1 MRCFLAATLLACGI
15 AAAAVPASAV
25 ELVVGGTAF
34 RNTEG
39 ERLWLEF
46 RDALT
51 ANRGADVQP
60 KMLIY
65 GELGSEEQI
74 VSGLRRGR
82 VQYANLSANI
92 ATTVVPEVSLIY
104 APFLFEDAD
113 EADYVLDNYLTPE
126 YEKLFASKGLVFI
139 QWFEIGFHHIYSRNK
154 PILTPADAKGV
165 RFRVAAS
172 EAATLLA
179 RALDADV
186 IPLAYADV
194 IPSLQTGLIEA
205 GENSVVMYSR
215 TGIAPEAPHLTL
227 TGHSLGMSVIVAQKR
242 FWDRLEPGQRK
253 AIREAFPSVATT
265 RAAIRGEERRD
276 LEAAG
281 RLGFEVHPLSSAA
294 RRQWAEATASTH
306 AALVRSIG
314 GEAARLYDLVRAAKR
329 EYAARRA
336 AASGPRAD

>member
-1 MRCFLAATLLACGI
+1 MLRILTTAVLATALAVAAPLAGAT
-15 AAAAVPASAV
+15 

-39 ERLWLEF
+39 ERMWLMF
-46 RDALT
+46 RDALE
-51 ANRGADVQP
+51 ADRAAGLEP
-60 KMLIY
+60 RMLIY

-82 VQYANLSANI
+82 VHFANLSANI

-104 APFLFEDAD
+104 TPYLFEDAA
-113 EADYVLDNYLTPE
+113 EADFVLDNYLTPE
-126 YEKLFASKGLVFI
+126 FEKLFAARGLVFI
-139 QWFEIGFHHIYSRNK
+139 QWFEIGFHHVYSRDE
-154 PILTPADAKGV
+154 PILRPEDARGV

-172 EAATLLA
+172 DAARIFA
-179 RALDADV
+179 KSLDADV

-242 FWDRLEPGQRK
+242 FWDRLEPAQRE
-253 AIREAFPSVATT
+253 AIRRAFPPLEQT
-265 RAAIRGEERRD
+265 RRLIRAEEQRD
-276 LEAAG
+276 LDAAAKL
-281 RLGFEVHPLSSAA
+281 RFTAHPLTPEQRRRWAEVTRPTHAELLEAIGGDAERLYRLALDGKKAWAA
-294 RRQWAEATASTH
+294 RARP
-306 AALVRSIG
+306 G
-314 GEAARLYDLVRAAKR
+314 G
-329 EYAARRA
+329 
-336 AASGPRAD
+336 